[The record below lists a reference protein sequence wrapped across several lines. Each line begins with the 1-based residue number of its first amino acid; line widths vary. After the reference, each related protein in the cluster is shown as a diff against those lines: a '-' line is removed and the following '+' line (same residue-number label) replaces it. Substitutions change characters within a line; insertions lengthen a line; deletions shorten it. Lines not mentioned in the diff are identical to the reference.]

1 MHFLSSLGTDILVA
15 AMLTGTS
22 ELNLFV
28 FHVWQGAG
36 EILGDILEAMSQA
49 GPAVRNS
56 AAAIETSTL
65 NYFFFFFVHQLLT
78 TCTFRSCA
86 GQRRGGEPGGPAA
99 AVRGAV
105 PEAVAVVLLAGGY
118 PLSALLPWV
127 DSAFSSA

>member
-1 MHFLSSLGTDILVA
+1 LGTDILVA

-65 NYFFFFFVHQLLT
+65 NYFFFFFCASVADDVHISFMRRT
-78 TCTFRSCA
+78 TARGRAWRTCSGSSRSC
-86 GQRRGGEPGGPAA
+86 
-99 AVRGAV
+99 
-105 PEAVAVVLLAGGY
+105 
-118 PLSALLPWV
+118 S
-127 DSAFSSA
+127 